1 MTPHRK
7 GVLTLSDRF
16 LYRSFEIFPGALTW
30 GTLAAMIPASIV
42 APIATSFFIIAFD
55 LYWLLKSVFFAWHLR
70 ASYKK
75 MQENLKVDWM
85 ARVRELPE
93 WHTLYQLVI
102 FPSYREPYETLKE
115 SFAALLRSSWPKEQM
130 IVVLAIEERGGEEDR
145 TIAERIA
152 REYGAYFFR
161 FFITVHPDGMPDE
174 IPGKGSNETWAA
186 CEAKKI
192 IDELEIPYE
201 RVVVSAMDSDTQVYP
216 DYFAILAYRYLTE
229 PDPLHA
235 SYQPVPL
242 YHNNI
247 WESPFFS
254 RIISFSGTF
263 WQMMQQVRPEQLVT
277 FSSHSMPFKTLVEM
291 GYWDTDVVSEDSHI
305 FWQALLFYDGNWRT
319 VPLYYPVSMDANLG
333 STFWETAKNVYRQQR
348 RWAWGS
354 ENIAYLLF
362 GSFKNPRMPLA
373 KKIAF
378 NFQQIEGF
386 WTWATNSVIIFS
398 LGWLPPL
405 LCGNEFSGS
414 VLAHNLPRVTQIIMT
429 LAMIGLLSSAVV
441 SLLIL
446 PPRHPH
452 APRVPLAWMF
462 LQWLTIPLVTVVLGS
477 IPAIEAQTRLAL
489 GNRLGF
495 WPTPKHK
502 REVKSKN

>member
-1 MTPHRK
+1 M
-7 GVLTLSDRF
+7 
-16 LYRSFEIFPGALTW
+16 
-30 GTLAAMIPASIV
+30 
-42 APIATSFFIIAFD
+42 
-55 LYWLLKSVFFAWHLR
+55 
-70 ASYKK
+70 
-75 MQENLKVDWM
+75 
-85 ARVRELPE
+85 
-93 WHTLYQLVI
+93 
-102 FPSYREPYETLKE
+102 
-115 SFAALLRSSWPKEQM
+115 
-130 IVVLAIEERGGEEDR
+130 VLAIEERGGEEDR
-145 TIAERIA
+145 TIPERIA
-152 REYGAYFFR
+152 RDSGAYFFR

-201 RVVVSAMDSDTQVYP
+201 RVVVSALDSDTQVYP

-405 LCGNEFSGS
+405 LGGNEFSGS